1 MNFNNQRLKLLLFFR
16 INLKMKVEYCDID
29 YFPNNTLKNKNFY
42 YILPEL
48 PKSER
53 ITLSKQIDKSGGVK
67 YNYIT

>member
-1 MNFNNQRLKLLLFFR
+1 
-16 INLKMKVEYCDID
+16 MKVEYCDID

-53 ITLSKQIDKSGGVK
+53 ITLSKQIDKCGGVK